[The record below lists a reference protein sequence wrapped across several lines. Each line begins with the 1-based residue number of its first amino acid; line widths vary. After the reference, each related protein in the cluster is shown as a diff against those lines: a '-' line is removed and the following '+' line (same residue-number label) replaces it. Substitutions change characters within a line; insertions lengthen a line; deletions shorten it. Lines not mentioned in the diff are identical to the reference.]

1 MCAID
6 AFTKYTWVNPLTD
19 EKAKTG
25 LYGFI
30 ETVNESKRKPNKLWV
45 NQGKGFYNKLTQ
57 KWYNNIDDNNDMI

>member
-1 MCAID
+1 M
-6 AFTKYTWVNPLTD
+6 TD

-30 ETVNESKRKPNKLWV
+30 ETLNESKRKPNKLWV
-45 NQGKGFYNKLTQ
+45 NQGKVFYNKLTQ